1 MAAVFDALAG
11 RYDEWYERPFGR
23 SAFAAE
29 VACLRRVLPPFRRG
43 LEVGVGTGRFGSA
56 LGVRLG
62 LDPSRVELAIAR
74 SRGIEP
80 VQGVGEA
87 LPFKAEGFD
96 LVLIVVTLCFVDD
109 PARVLFESAR
119 VLVPGG
125 SMVLGLILRESPWA
139 DFYAKKARAGHP
151 IYRLARFYGY
161 REVLG
166 LLGAAG
172 FEAGPVASTLLEEP
186 QDTAPIRGGQVYDG
200 FWPAAGFTCIRG
212 VRRSPLR

>member
-1 MAAVFDALAG
+1 VAAVFDALAG

-43 LEVGVGTGRFGSA
+43 LEVGVGTGRFASA
-56 LGVRLG
+56 LGIGTG
-62 LDPSRVELAIAR
+62 LDPSRAELVIAR
-74 SRGIEP
+74 SRAVEP

-87 LPFKAEGFD
+87 LPFRSESFD

-109 PARVLFESAR
+109 PARVLAESAR

-125 SMVLGLILRESPWA
+125 SVVLGLIVRESPWA
-139 DFYAKKARAGHP
+139 DFYLKKARAGHP
-151 IYRLARFYGY
+151 IYRLARFYAY

-172 FEAGPVASTLLEEP
+172 FKAGPVASTLLEEP
-186 QDTAPIRGGQVYDG
+186 QDTAPIRSGQVYDG
-200 FWPAAGFTCIRG
+200 FQPAAGFTCLRA
-212 VRRSPLR
+212 VRRPS